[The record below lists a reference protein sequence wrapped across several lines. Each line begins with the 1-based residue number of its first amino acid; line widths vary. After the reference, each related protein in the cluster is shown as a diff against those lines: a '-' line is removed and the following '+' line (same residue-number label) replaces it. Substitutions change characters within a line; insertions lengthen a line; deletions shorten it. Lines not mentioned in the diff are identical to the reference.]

1 MPSKNKTMS
10 SKNKT
15 MSSKHKTIKRKKT
28 PKTMYSKTQTSDIV
42 HTFIEMLNVV
52 KMYHWKTHS
61 FSQHKATDEL
71 YSSLNGHIDTFVETL
86 LGKDGSRIEHWNKK
100 IEIMQADNAAQF
112 KSRVNEYRDFLI
124 DLTNHFDANKDSD
137 LLNIRDEIL
146 GDINQFLYLLTFN
159 R

>member
-10 SKNKT
+10 SKN
-15 MSSKHKTIKRKKT
+15 KTIKRKKT

-71 YSSLNGHIDTFVETL
+71 YSSLNGHIDTFVETV

-100 IEIMQADNAAQF
+100 IEIMQADNTAQF

>member
-10 SKNKT
+10 SKN
-15 MSSKHKTIKRKKT
+15 KTIKRKKT

-100 IEIMQADNAAQF
+100 IEIMQADNTAQF